1 MASEMGVPLAG
12 VVAAGWI
19 GAFAVM
25 SYGQW
30 SRKRDRIVIVAALS
44 VASLAI
50 LHSLI
55 DFSLQIPGFAI
66 GVFALVGAGLA
77 QSLRSDRHLATPH
90 DPPSTVVRGSDASG
104 KDRNGLP
111 LS

>member
-12 VVAAGWI
+12 VVVAAWF

-25 SYGQW
+25 SYGLW
-30 SRKRDRIVIVAALS
+30 SRKRDHIVVIAALS

-77 QSLRSDRHLATPH
+77 QSFRSDHGLATLR
-90 DPPSTVVRGSDASG
+90 DPPSTAVS
-104 KDRNGLP
+104 
-111 LS
+111 